1 MPARPGPDD
10 PLFSTRWVHL
20 FEEDA
25 PGAQIFVPETRGVPL
40 SRRPRERL
48 DLRPD
53 GTASIMTPG
62 PDDRPLPSPA
72 RWSEDAGD
80 IVVRSSGEG
89 TELRIVERTPKRLVI
104 RKV

>member
-1 MPARPGPDD
+1 
-10 PLFSTRWVHL
+10 
-20 FEEDA
+20 
-25 PGAQIFVPETRGVPL
+25 
-40 SRRPRERL
+40 
-48 DLRPD
+48 
-53 GTASIMTPG
+53 MTPG